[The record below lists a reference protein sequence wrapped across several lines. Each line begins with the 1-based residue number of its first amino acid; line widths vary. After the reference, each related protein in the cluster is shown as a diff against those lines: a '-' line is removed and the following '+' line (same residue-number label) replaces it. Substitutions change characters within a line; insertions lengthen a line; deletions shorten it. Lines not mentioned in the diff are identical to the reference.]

1 MAPLT
6 CQRLESMAE
15 LRAAAVG
22 WDELWQ
28 RSDAALPTS
37 RAELVAQWVEHFA
50 PHSRSAMI
58 VVRDGARPVA
68 ALPLTVGGPA
78 GFSVG
83 RLPGNAW
90 TTAGE
95 LLLDSGCDMAAACD
109 QLVRGLVDLRLPL
122 IVFDG
127 AATDRPSWRQFAA
140 ALVRQGIQPVVRPR
154 FFVERLQLAA
164 DWQTFLAGR
173 SRGLRR
179 QIRRVRGR
187 AEAAGTLRLQVL
199 AGLSTAAV
207 AKWLRIGLEI
217 EDRGW
222 KGRAAS
228 SVLKSPGM
236 FDFYLEQARRAALWG
251 QLRLVFLELDGVPIA
266 FEYGWLSKGVYFSPK
281 VAYDEAYAQLS
292 PGQLLRAELVERFH
306 ADRSCESIDYLGPS
320 SRATADW
327 STEHYPVAR
336 VLIPTTRTG
345 RIALAGYETL
355 RPILRRLTGQRASG
369 EQASTGCEPAA
380 PADCPVELAGT
391 AAD

>member
-1 MAPLT
+1 M
-6 CQRLESMAE
+6 
-15 LRAAAVG
+15 
-22 WDELWQ
+22 
-28 RSDAALPTS
+28 
-37 RAELVAQWVEHFA
+37 
-50 PHSRSAMI
+50 
-58 VVRDGARPVA
+58 
-68 ALPLTVGGPA
+68 
-78 GFSVG
+78 
-83 RLPGNAW
+83 
-90 TTAGE
+90 
-95 LLLDSGCDMAAACD
+95 
-109 QLVRGLVDLRLPL
+109 RGLVDLRLPL

-127 AATDRPSWRQFAA
+127 AATDRPSWRQFSA

-154 FFVERLQLAA
+154 FFVERLQLAT

-266 FEYGWLSKGVYFSPK
+266 FEYGWLSKGIYFSPK

-327 STEHYPVAR
+327 STERYPVAR
-336 VLIPTTRTG
+336 VLDSDHPDRPHRPGGLRNAAANLATTHRPACSRPASIDRG
-345 RIALAGYETL
+345 RARGAGGL
-355 RPILRRLTGQRASG
+355 PRRAGWRCRRLTRPLPAFNAGRFALPG
-369 EQASTGCEPAA
+369 AA
-380 PADCPVELAGT
+380 PER
-391 AAD
+391 